1 MKNTLNVK
9 MLYQFYHHAVKAE
22 LKRNGFSADIAKK
35 INAEHRKII
44 ERAKEIG
51 KSEELVLDENM
62 EMLISLEEETVLERT
77 ALIEADGTAHYDN
90 GAEKNVSIYYFEM
103 AYVPLSCFTK

>member
-35 INAEHRKII
+35 NQCRTPKDYRTGKRDWKIQASEFLHHDKLFYCNESQHRKI
-44 ERAKEIG
+44 G
-51 KSEELVLDENM
+51 
-62 EMLISLEEETVLERT
+62 
-77 ALIEADGTAHYDN
+77 
-90 GAEKNVSIYYFEM
+90 
-103 AYVPLSCFTK
+103 

>member
-35 INAEHRKII
+35 INAEYRTSKRDWKIQASEFLHHDKLFYCNESQHRKVG
-44 ERAKEIG
+44 RRK
-51 KSEELVLDENM
+51 L
-62 EMLISLEEETVLERT
+62 
-77 ALIEADGTAHYDN
+77 
-90 GAEKNVSIYYFEM
+90 
-103 AYVPLSCFTK
+103 

>member
-35 INAEHRKII
+35 N
-44 ERAKEIG
+44 
-51 KSEELVLDENM
+51 
-62 EMLISLEEETVLERT
+62 
-77 ALIEADGTAHYDN
+77 
-90 GAEKNVSIYYFEM
+90 
-103 AYVPLSCFTK
+103 

>member
-35 INAEHRKII
+35 SMQNI
-44 ERAKEIG
+44 ERLSNEQKR
-51 KSEELVLDENM
+51 LENP
-62 EMLISLEEETVLERT
+62 
-77 ALIEADGTAHYDN
+77 G
-90 GAEKNVSIYYFEM
+90 F
-103 AYVPLSCFTK
+103 